1 MAEVTFSD
9 VAKVFPDGTRAVTDL
24 TLDAQDGEFMV
35 LVGPSGCGKTTAL
48 RMVAG
53 LEEISEGE
61 IRIGDRVVNEIAP
74 RDRDIAMVFQS
85 YALYPHLTVYDNI
98 AFSLRLRKEKKAEID
113 KRVKEA
119 ARILD
124 LEALLDRKPRALS
137 GGQRQRVAMGRAIV
151 RQPAAFLMD
160 EPLSNLDAKLRVQMR
175 AEISK
180 LQRNIGVTT
189 IYVTHDQV
197 EAMTMGDRVAVMRKG
212 QLQQVAPPQELYDR
226 PLNLFVGGFI
236 GSPAM
241 NLVEGKLVRENGG
254 LVAALGDARL
264 QLDDENLASRPALK
278 SFEGRPLVVGIRPE
292 HLEDASIAHEDSS
305 DRRLTGNVELRE
317 ALGSELMVHLAI
329 DAPPAMTEEVQELAE
344 DAGTT
349 AEDLQGGDKHRA
361 VVIGRFDADSKVQE
375 GQDAEIAVDTRALH
389 FFDPDTGLAIYDDSN
404 GTKGANNE
412 ETVVHSCRRPGRHG
426 ARTGRLRGDDEEG
439 GTEAGDGSITV
450 FSLWGGSEQ
459 EAFQKVLDKFTE
471 DTGIE
476 TKYESAR
483 DFLPVIRT
491 RLAAGNPPDV
501 AIIPRPGVVAELA
514 RDDSLIPLEDMGLD
528 PETINENYSDTW
540 TSLATVDDTLYGV
553 VAKANSK
560 STIWYKPNSF
570 QKNGFEIPT
579 TWDALLAIT
588 QQYDSKGK
596 KTPWAVGAQG
606 RDNSWTL
613 TDWFENIYARRPA
626 LTTTRSCSTATCRST
641 TRRSRTR

>member
-9 VAKVFPDGTRAVTDL
+9 VAKIFPDGTRAVSDL
-24 TLDAQDGEFMV
+24 TLDAKDGEFMV

-61 IRIGDRVVNEIAP
+61 IRIADRVVNEIAP

-85 YALYPHLTVYDNI
+85 YALYPHLSVYDNI

-180 LQRNIGVTT
+180 LQRQIGVTT

-241 NLVEGKLVRENGG
+241 NLVEGRLEQDNGG

-264 QLDDENLASRPALK
+264 KLDEENLASRPALK
-278 SFEGRPLVVGIRPE
+278 SFEGKPLVVGIRPE
-292 HLEDASIAHEDSS
+292 HLEDASIAHDDTS
-305 DRRLTGNVELRE
+305 DRRLTGHVELRE

-329 DAPPAMTEEVQELAE
+329 DVPPAMTEEVQELAE

-349 AEDLQGGDKHRA
+349 AEDLQGGDKHRS
-361 VVIGRFDADSKVQE
+361 VVVGRFSADSQVRE
-375 GQDAEIAVDTRALH
+375 GQDAEVAVDTRALH
-389 FFDPDTGLAIYDDSN
+389 FFDPDSGLAIYDDSN
-404 GTKGANNE
+404 GTKGA
-412 ETVVHSCRRPGRHG
+412 
-426 ARTGRLRGDDEEG
+426 
-439 GTEAGDGSITV
+439 
-450 FSLWGGSEQ
+450 
-459 EAFQKVLDKFTE
+459 
-471 DTGIE
+471 
-476 TKYESAR
+476 
-483 DFLPVIRT
+483 
-491 RLAAGNPPDV
+491 
-501 AIIPRPGVVAELA
+501 
-514 RDDSLIPLEDMGLD
+514 LE
-528 PETINENYSDTW
+528 
-540 TSLATVDDTLYGV
+540 
-553 VAKANSK
+553 
-560 STIWYKPNSF
+560 
-570 QKNGFEIPT
+570 
-579 TWDALLAIT
+579 
-588 QQYDSKGK
+588 
-596 KTPWAVGAQG
+596 
-606 RDNSWTL
+606 
-613 TDWFENIYARRPA
+613 
-626 LTTTRSCSTATCRST
+626 
-641 TRRSRTR
+641 